1 MTGVFFPPPCK
12 LPLYEQGGAVEM
24 RRRCLLLLGLLAAL
38 LSGCAPG
45 GPAAETGG
53 DAEIPAEKLIA
64 ITFDDGPRRE
74 TTEQLL
80 DGLLERNAKAT
91 FFVIGKQIAGN
102 EDLVE
107 RMQAEG
113 HQVGSH
119 TWSHVR
125 LTGLAADALQQEV
138 GRTEAALEEVPEQGS
153 YWLRPPYGAVDAADK
168 VLIQTPMIKWSI
180 DPRDWE
186 KLDTAKVT
194 AAVLEA
200 AAPNQ
205 IILLHDIYP
214 TSVDAA
220 LEIVDTLQAEGY
232 RFVTVE
238 ELLEANGI
246 QPEAGVLYC
255 SGDL

>member
-1 MTGVFFPPPCK
+1 MGRGRLFFLCVS
-12 LPLYEQGGAVEM
+12 L
-24 RRRCLLLLGLLAAL
+24 AL

-45 GPAAETGG
+45 GPAAEAGG
-53 DAEIPAEKLIA
+53 GARIPEEKLIA

-74 TTEQLL
+74 TTERLL
-80 DGLLERNAKAT
+80 DGLKERDARAT
-91 FFVIGKQIAGN
+91 FFLIGRQIEEN

-119 TWSHVR
+119 TWSHTR
-125 LTGLAADALQQEV
+125 LTGVTADTLRQEV
-138 GRTEAALEEVPEQGS
+138 GRTEAALEDVLGPGS
-153 YWLRPPYGAVDAADK
+153 YWLRPPYGAVDAADRD
-168 VLIQTPMIKWSI
+168 LIQTPMIKWSI

-186 KLDTAKVT
+186 KLDAAQVT

-220 LEIVDTLQAEGY
+220 LAIVDALQKEGY
-232 RFVTVE
+232 RFVTVA

-255 SGDL
+255 SGDP

>member
-1 MTGVFFPPPCK
+1 MGRGRLFFLCIS
-12 LPLYEQGGAVEM
+12 L
-24 RRRCLLLLGLLAAL
+24 AL
-38 LSGCAPG
+38 LSGCTPG
-45 GPAAETGG
+45 GPAAEAGG
-53 DAEIPAEKLIA
+53 DARIPEEKLIA

-74 TTEQLL
+74 TTERLL
-80 DGLLERNAKAT
+80 DGLEERDARAT
-91 FFVIGKQIAGN
+91 FFLIGRQIEGN

-119 TWSHVR
+119 TWSHTR
-125 LTGLAADALQQEV
+125 LTGVSADTLRQEV
-138 GRTEAALEEVPEQGS
+138 GRTEEALEDLLGPGS
-153 YWLRPPYGAVDAADK
+153 YWLRPPYGAVDAADRD
-168 VLIQTPMIKWSI
+168 LIQTPMIKWSI

-186 KLDTAKVT
+186 KLDTAQVT
-194 AAVLEA
+194 AAVLKA

-220 LEIVDTLQAEGY
+220 LAVVDALQGEGY
-232 RFVTVE
+232 RFVTVA

-255 SGDL
+255 SGDP

>member
-1 MTGVFFPPPCK
+1 MGRGRLFFLCIS
-12 LPLYEQGGAVEM
+12 LA
-24 RRRCLLLLGLLAAL
+24 LLA
-38 LSGCAPG
+38 GCAPG
-45 GPAAETGG
+45 GPAAEVGG
-53 DAEIPAEKLIA
+53 DVRIPDEKLIA

-74 TTEQLL
+74 TTERLL
-80 DGLLERNAKAT
+80 DGLRERGAQAT
-91 FFVIGKQIAGN
+91 FFLIGKQIEEN
-102 EDLVE
+102 QDLVE

-125 LTGLAADALQQEV
+125 LTGISADTLRQEV
-138 GRTEAALEEVPEQGS
+138 GRTEEALEDLLGEGS
-153 YWLRPPYGAVDAADK
+153 YWLRPPYGAVDEADR

-186 KLDTAKVT
+186 KRDAAQVT

-205 IILLHDIYP
+205 IILLHDIYD

-220 LEIVDTLQAEGY
+220 LAIVDALQAEGY
-232 RFVTVE
+232 RFVTVA
-238 ELLEANGI
+238 ELLEASGI
-246 QPEAGVLYC
+246 QPEAGALYC
-255 SGDL
+255 SGGT

>member
-1 MTGVFFPPPCK
+1 MKGRGRLFFLCIS
-12 LPLYEQGGAVEM
+12 L
-24 RRRCLLLLGLLAAL
+24 AL
-38 LSGCAPG
+38 LSGCASG
-45 GPAAETGG
+45 GPAAEAGG
-53 DAEIPAEKLIA
+53 DARIPDEKLIA

-74 TTEQLL
+74 TTERLL
-80 DGLLERNAKAT
+80 DGLRERGAQAT
-91 FFVIGKQIAGN
+91 FFVIGRQIQEN
-102 EDLVE
+102 QDLVE

-125 LTGLAADALQQEV
+125 LTGISADTLQQEV
-138 GRTEAALEEVPEQGS
+138 GRTEEALENLLGEGS
-153 YWLRPPYGAVDAADK
+153 YWLRPPYGAVD
-168 VLIQTPMIKWSI
+168 
-180 DPRDWE
+180 DWE
-186 KLDTAKVT
+186 KRDAAQVT

-205 IILLHDIYP
+205 IILLHDIYD

-220 LEIVDTLQAEGY
+220 LAIVDALQAEGY
-232 RFVTVE
+232 RFVTVA

-255 SGDL
+255 SGGT

>member
-1 MTGVFFPPPCK
+1 MGRGRLFFLCVS
-12 LPLYEQGGAVEM
+12 L
-24 RRRCLLLLGLLAAL
+24 AL

-45 GPAAETGG
+45 GPAAEAGG
-53 DAEIPAEKLIA
+53 DARIPEEKLIA
-64 ITFDDGPRRE
+64 ITIDDGPRRE
-74 TTEQLL
+74 TTERLL
-80 DGLLERNAKAT
+80 DGLKERDARAT
-91 FFVIGKQIAGN
+91 FFLIGRQIEGN

-119 TWSHVR
+119 TWSHTR
-125 LTGLAADALQQEV
+125 LTGVTADTLRQEV
-138 GRTEAALEEVPEQGS
+138 GRTEAALEDVLGPGS
-153 YWLRPPYGAVDAADK
+153 YWLRPPYGAVDAADRD
-168 VLIQTPMIKWSI
+168 LIQTPMIKWSI

-186 KLDTAKVT
+186 KLDTAQVT

-220 LEIVDTLQAEGY
+220 LAIVDALQKEGY
-232 RFVTVE
+232 RFVTVA

>member
-1 MTGVFFPPPCK
+1 MKGRGRLFFLCIS
-12 LPLYEQGGAVEM
+12 L
-24 RRRCLLLLGLLAAL
+24 AL
-38 LSGCAPG
+38 LSGCASG
-45 GPAAETGG
+45 GPAAEAGG
-53 DAEIPAEKLIA
+53 DARIPDEKLIA

-74 TTEQLL
+74 TTERLL
-80 DGLLERNAKAT
+80 DGLRERGAQAT
-91 FFVIGKQIAGN
+91 FFVIGRQIQEN
-102 EDLVE
+102 QDLVE

-125 LTGLAADALQQEV
+125 LTGISADTLQQEV
-138 GRTEAALEEVPEQGS
+138 GRTEEALENLLGEGS
-153 YWLRPPYGAVDAADK
+153 YWL
-168 VLIQTPMIKWSI
+168 LIQTPMIKWSI

-186 KLDTAKVT
+186 KRDAAQVT

-205 IILLHDIYP
+205 IILLHDIYD

-220 LEIVDTLQAEGY
+220 LAIVDALQAEGY
-232 RFVTVE
+232 RFVTVA

-255 SGDL
+255 SGGT

>member
-1 MTGVFFPPPCK
+1 MGRGRLFFLCIS
-12 LPLYEQGGAVEM
+12 L
-24 RRRCLLLLGLLAAL
+24 AL

-45 GPAAETGG
+45 GSAAETGG
-53 DAEIPAEKLIA
+53 DARIPEEKLIA

-74 TTEQLL
+74 TTERLL
-80 DGLLERNAKAT
+80 DGLEERDVRAT
-91 FFVIGKQIAGN
+91 FFLIGRQIEGN

-119 TWSHVR
+119 TWSHTR
-125 LTGLAADALQQEV
+125 LTGVSADTLRQEV
-138 GRTEAALEEVPEQGS
+138 GRTEEALEDLLGPGS
-153 YWLRPPYGAVDAADK
+153 YWLRPPYGAVDAADRD
-168 VLIQTPMIKWSI
+168 LIQTPMIKWSI

-186 KLDTAKVT
+186 KLDTAQVT
-194 AAVLEA
+194 AAVLKA

-220 LEIVDTLQAEGY
+220 LAVVDALQGEGY

-255 SGDL
+255 SGDP